1 MSKSQTEHAEKVVR
15 QFKELLSVTG
25 RQHVGEKHFAQLSL
39 LIEAAIDAAVLEENA
54 RYVAELEKIVA
65 RMKRSG
71 EHFDDE
77 NSAVEAMAR

>member
-1 MSKSQTEHAEKVVR
+1 MSQSQTVHAQKVVD
-15 QFKELLSVTG
+15 QFKTLLSVTG
-25 RQHVGEKHFAQLSL
+25 RQHVGEKHFAELAL

-54 RYVAELEKIVA
+54 HYVAELEKIVA

-77 NSAVEAMAR
+77 PGNFRAVND

>member
-1 MSKSQTEHAEKVVR
+1 MSKSQTAHAQHVVD
-15 QFKELLSVTG
+15 QFKTLLSATG
-25 RQHVGEKHFAQLSL
+25 RQHVGEKHFAQLAL

-54 RYVAELEKIVA
+54 YFVGELEKIVG

-77 NSAVEAMAR
+77 PGASRAVGH